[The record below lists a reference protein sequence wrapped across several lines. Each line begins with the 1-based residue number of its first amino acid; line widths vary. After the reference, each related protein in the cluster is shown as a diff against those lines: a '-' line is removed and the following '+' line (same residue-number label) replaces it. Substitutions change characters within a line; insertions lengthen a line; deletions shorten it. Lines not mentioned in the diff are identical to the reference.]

1 MSLPHSLEEEL
12 PTVDDSFQR
21 FGASHGIF
29 SAEKALVHVP
39 SVIDAS
45 TKDEADLG
53 ASPEGASRALS
64 NFESKCLRW
73 MNGVELLD
81 DALRNKRFLPTGCE
95 GYVELESFTEYWA
108 LIDTLLG
115 GGLREGQLTE
125 IVGPSSSGK
134 TQFCLYV
141 ASNVAVKLCGSIVFL
156 DTSNSFSPT
165 RIASI
170 VNQICGPAD
179 KEGQERRIKNIMSSI
194 HCQSI
199 FDIFSLQDALHEL
212 DNTLNMQTIR
222 KGAKICMLVV
232 DSISSLITP
241 ILGSK
246 SAQGRSLMVSVGY
259 LMKQLA
265 DEWNLSV
272 LVTNH
277 MVGGGGTS
285 KPALGESWKC
295 IPHVRLQLSRCPG
308 SSICNVSVLKHTSMA
323 S

>member
-29 SAEKALVHVP
+29 SAEKALIHVP

-53 ASPEGASRALS
+53 ASPKGASRTLS

-81 DALRNKRFLPTGCE
+81 DALRNKRFLPTGCD
-95 GYVELESFTEYWA
+95 G
-108 LIDTLLG
+108 IDTLLG

-141 ASNVAVKLCGSIVFL
+141 ASNVAVKLCGSVVFL

-170 VNQICGPAD
+170 VNQIFGPAV
-179 KEGQERRIKNIMSSI
+179 KEGQEIRIKNIMSSI
-194 HCQSI
+194 HCQSV
-199 FDIFSLQDALHEL
+199 FDIFSLQDVLHEL
-212 DNTLNMQTIR
+212 YNTLKMQTIS
-222 KGAKICMLVV
+222 KGDKICMLVV
-232 DSISSLITP
+232 DSVSSLITP

-246 SAQGRSLMVSVGY
+246 NSQGRSLMVSVGY

-277 MVGGGGTS
+277 MVSGGETS

-323 S
+323 CNRSVDFEIPN